1 MILMTKE
8 TEELIHRSYEEA
20 LEKSENIFD
29 IFQNLYSIL
38 RDKEVASEDS
48 ETFTLFVENLKEH
61 YCIKEDNKY
70 VIA

>member
-1 MILMTKE
+1 MTKA
-8 TEELIHRSYEEA
+8 TEELIHQSYEEA

-48 ETFTLFVENLKEH
+48 ETFTLFMENLKEH
-61 YCIKEDNKY
+61 YFIKEDNKY

>member
-8 TEELIHRSYEEA
+8 TQELIKRSYEEA

-48 ETFTLFVENLKEH
+48 ETFTLFMENLKEH
-61 YCIKEDNKY
+61 YFIKEDNKY

>member
-1 MILMTKE
+1 MTKS

-20 LEKSENIFD
+20 LVKSENIFD

-38 RDKEVASEDS
+38 KDKEVSAEDL
-48 ETFTLFVENLKEH
+48 ETFTLFVENLKGH
-61 YCIKEDNKY
+61 YCIEEDNKY

>member
-1 MILMTKE
+1 MTKS

-20 LEKSENIFD
+20 LVKSENIFD

-38 RDKEVASEDS
+38 KDKEVSAEDL

-61 YCIKEDNKY
+61 YCIEEDNKY

>member
-1 MILMTKE
+1 MTKS
-8 TEELIHRSYEEA
+8 TEELIHQSYEEA

-48 ETFTLFVENLKEH
+48 ETFTLFMENLKEH
-61 YCIKEDNKY
+61 YFIKEDNKY